1 MKEEQATVLSPPDLL
16 DGGVG
21 WGGVVGE
28 SPGMYLCVSLDKIRT
43 RSKSGQFFLSL
54 KCDEYINKTAM
65 GVV

>member
-1 MKEEQATVLSPPDLL
+1 MEEEQATVLSPPDLL

-21 WGGVVGE
+21 WWGRVQGHV
-28 SPGMYLCVSLDKIRT
+28 CVSLDKIRT
-43 RSKSGQFFLSL
+43 CSKSGQFFLSL